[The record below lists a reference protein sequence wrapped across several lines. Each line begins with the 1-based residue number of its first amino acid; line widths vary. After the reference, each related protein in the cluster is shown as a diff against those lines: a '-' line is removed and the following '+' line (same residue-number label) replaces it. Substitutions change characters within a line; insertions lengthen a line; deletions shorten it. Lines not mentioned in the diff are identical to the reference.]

1 MESLNFLPPIK
12 IVIAESKILA
22 KIVETWTGSATTGG
36 ELLTIS
42 LEGISM
48 TLPD

>member
-1 MESLNFLPPIK
+1 MDTLKFTPPIK
-12 IVIAESKILA
+12 IVIAEREILA

-36 ELLTIS
+36 KLLTMS

>member
-1 MESLNFLPPIK
+1 MESLKFSSPIK
-12 IVIAESKILA
+12 IVIAGSEILA
-22 KIVETWTGSATTGG
+22 KIVETWTGSATTGRK
-36 ELLTIS
+36 LLTMS